1 MILPLCPLR
10 LCGKKVINTE
20 KQRIENTPM
29 SQAQDIKKY
38 KQQLL
43 ADFNSRTNYD
53 NGKFYIPIAQRLI
66 EVANL
71 QSARKILDIATG
83 TGIVA
88 LAAAEKA
95 GAQSK
100 VIGIDISTGM
110 LSNAKQKLAASGL
123 QNVEFIE
130 ADAELVDFQKNSFD
144 VILCSLAICYLTNI
158 PTALHKWHGFLK
170 PGGKL
175 VFNAWTENAFTTS
188 VLFREVAAKYNI
200 TVTNPNAPLG
210 TPQKCQQLLSA
221 ACFQDITIQQEQ
233 FGWYFT
239 PDVDS
244 AQQIWE
250 VNAKNVFGYQ
260 VQQLAPEKL
269 QGCKAEYIKEIQALP
284 VTEQGAWCDASIF
297 FVTAAKI

>member
-1 MILPLCPLR
+1 
-10 LCGKKVINTE
+10 
-20 KQRIENTPM
+20 M
-29 SQAQDIKKY
+29 SKLEQIKEY

-43 ADFNSRTNYD
+43 VDFNSRTNYD
-53 NGKFYIPIAQRLI
+53 KGRFYIPIAKRLI

-71 QSARKILDIATG
+71 QNARKILDIATG
-83 TGIVA
+83 RGIVA

-100 VIGIDISTGM
+100 VIGIDISAGM

-123 QNVEFIE
+123 QNVEFIK
-130 ADAELVDFQKNSFD
+130 ADAELIDFEQNSFY
-144 VILCSLAICYLTNI
+144 VILCSLAICYLTDI

-175 VFNAWTENAFTTS
+175 VFNAWTKNAFTTS
-188 VLFREVAAKYNI
+188 ALFREVTARYGIN
-200 TVTNPNAPLG
+200 VPNPNAPLG
-210 TPQKCQQLLSA
+210 TPQKCLQLLSA
-221 ACFQDITIQQEQ
+221 AGFENKNIIIQQEQ

-239 PDVDS
+239 PDANS

-250 VNAKNVFGYQ
+250 VNVKNVFGYQ

-269 QGCKAEYIKEIQALP
+269 QECFAEYIKEVQALP
-284 VTEQGAWCDASIF
+284 VTEQGTWCNASIF

>member
-1 MILPLCPLR
+1 
-10 LCGKKVINTE
+10 
-20 KQRIENTPM
+20 M
-29 SQAQDIKKY
+29 SQTQDIKTY

-43 ADFNSRTNYD
+43 ADFNCRTNYD
-53 NGKFYIPIAQRLI
+53 SGRFYIPIAQRLI

-71 QSARKILDIATG
+71 QRAHKILDIATG

-88 LAAAEKA
+88 LAAAQIV

-100 VIGIDISTGM
+100 VIGVDISTGM
-110 LSNAKQKLAASGL
+110 LSNARQKLAASGL

-130 ADAELVDFQKNSFD
+130 ADAELIDFEQNSFD

-158 PTALHKWHGFLK
+158 PAALHKWHSFLK

-188 VLFREVAAKYNI
+188 VLFREVTARYGIN
-200 TVTNPNAPLG
+200 VPNPNAPLG
-210 TPQKCQQLLSA
+210 TPQKCQQLLEA
-221 ACFQDITIQQEQ
+221 AGFQNITIQAEQ

-239 PDVDS
+239 PDLDS

-250 VNAKNVFGYQ
+250 LNVKNVFGYQ

-269 QGCKAEYIKEIQALP
+269 RECFAEYIKKVQALP

-297 FVTAAKI
+297 FVTAVKI

>member
-1 MILPLCPLR
+1 
-10 LCGKKVINTE
+10 
-20 KQRIENTPM
+20 M
-29 SQAQDIKKY
+29 SQTQYIKTY
-38 KQQLL
+38 KQQLV
-43 ADFNSRTNYD
+43 ADFNFRSNYD
-53 NGKFYIPIAQRLI
+53 SGRFYIPIAQRLI
-66 EVANL
+66 EIANL
-71 QSARKILDIATG
+71 QSAHQILDIATG

-110 LSNAKQKLAASGL
+110 LSNAEQKLAACGL

-130 ADAELVDFQKNSFD
+130 ADAELIDFEQNSFD

-158 PTALHKWHGFLK
+158 PTALHRWHSFLK

-175 VFNAWTENAFTTS
+175 IFNAWTENAFTTS
-188 VLFREVAAKYNI
+188 VLFREVAARYDI
-200 TVTNPNAPLG
+200 TINNPNAPLG

-221 ACFQDITIQQEQ
+221 AGFQDIIIQREQ

-239 PDVDS
+239 PNVDT

-250 VNAKNVFGYQ
+250 LNAKNVFGYQ
-260 VQQLAPEKL
+260 VQQLAPDKL
-269 QGCKAEYIKEIQALP
+269 RECKAEYIKEVQALP

>member
-1 MILPLCPLR
+1 
-10 LCGKKVINTE
+10 
-20 KQRIENTPM
+20 M
-29 SQAQDIKKY
+29 SKLEQIKEY

-53 NGKFYIPIAQRLI
+53 NGRFYIPIAQRLI

-71 QSARKILDIATG
+71 QSARKILDVATG

-88 LAAAEKA
+88 LAAAEKV

-100 VIGIDISTGM
+100 VIGIDISAGM
-110 LSNAKQKLAASGL
+110 LSNAREKLAVSGL

-130 ADAELVDFQKNSFD
+130 ADAELIDFEQNSFD
-144 VILCSLAICYLTNI
+144 VILCSLAICYLTDI
-158 PTALHKWHGFLK
+158 QKALYKWHSFLK

-188 VLFREVAAKYNI
+188 VLFREVAARYGI
-200 TVTNPNAPLG
+200 IVTNPNAPLG
-210 TPQKCQQLLSA
+210 TSQKCQQLLSA
-221 ACFQDITIQQEQ
+221 AGFENKNIIIQQDQ

-239 PDVDS
+239 PNVDS
-244 AQQIWE
+244 AEQIWE

-269 QGCKAEYIKEIQALP
+269 QECFAEYIKEVQALP
-284 VTEQGAWCDASIF
+284 VTEKGAWCDASIF

>member
-1 MILPLCPLR
+1 MLEAEH
-10 LCGKKVINTE
+10 TE
-20 KQRIENTPM
+20 G
-29 SQAQDIKKY
+29 Y

-53 NGKFYIPIAQRLI
+53 NGRFYIPIAQRLI

-95 GAQSK
+95 GAESK
-100 VIGIDISTGM
+100 IIGIDISAGM

-130 ADAELVDFQKNSFD
+130 ANAELIDFEQNSFD
-144 VILCSLAICYLTNI
+144 IILCSLAICYLTNI
-158 PTALHKWHGFLK
+158 PTALHKWHSFLK

-188 VLFREVAAKYNI
+188 VLFREVTARYGIN
-200 TVTNPNAPLG
+200 VPNPNAPLG
-210 TPQKCQQLLSA
+210 TPQKCQQLLEA
-221 ACFQDITIQQEQ
+221 AGFKNITIQSEQ

-239 PDVDS
+239 PDPDS

-260 VQQLAPEKL
+260 VQQLVPDKL
-269 QGCKAEYIKEIQALP
+269 RECFAEYIKEVQELP

>member
-1 MILPLCPLR
+1 MLEAEH
-10 LCGKKVINTE
+10 TE
-20 KQRIENTPM
+20 E
-29 SQAQDIKKY
+29 Y

-43 ADFNSRTNYD
+43 ADFNSRINYD
-53 NGKFYIPIAQRLI
+53 NGRFYIPIAQRLI

-100 VIGIDISTGM
+100 VIGIDISAGM

-123 QNVEFIE
+123 QNVEFLE
-130 ADAELVDFQKNSFD
+130 ADAELIEFEQNSFD
-144 VILCSLAICYLTNI
+144 VILCSLAICYLTDI
-158 PTALHKWHGFLK
+158 PTALHKWHSFLES
-170 PGGKL
+170 GGKL

-188 VLFREVAAKYNI
+188 VLFREVAARHGI
-200 TVTNPNAPLG
+200 TVNNPNAPLG

-221 ACFQDITIQQEQ
+221 AGFENITIQREQ

-239 PDVDS
+239 PNVDS
-244 AQQIWE
+244 AEQIWE
-250 VNAKNVFGYQ
+250 LNAKNVFGYQ
-260 VQQLAPEKL
+260 VQQLVPEKL
-269 QGCKAEYIKEIQALP
+269 NECKAEYIKEVQALP
-284 VTEQGAWCDASIF
+284 VTEKGAWCDASIF
-297 FVTAAKI
+297 LITAQKHNNQM

>member
-1 MILPLCPLR
+1 MLEA
-10 LCGKKVINTE
+10 KQTE
-20 KQRIENTPM
+20 E
-29 SQAQDIKKY
+29 Y

-43 ADFNSRTNYD
+43 ADFNSRNNYD
-53 NGKFYIPIAQRLI
+53 SGRFYLPIAKRLI
-66 EVANL
+66 EMANL
-71 QSARKILDIATG
+71 DSVQKILDVATG

-100 VIGIDISTGM
+100 IIGIDISAGM
-110 LSNAKQKLAASGL
+110 LSHARQKLAASGL

-130 ADAELVDFQKNSFD
+130 ADAELIDFEQNSFN
-144 VILCSLAICYLTNI
+144 VILCSLAICYLTDI
-158 PTALHKWHGFLK
+158 QKALQKWHSFLK

-175 VFNAWTENAFTTS
+175 VFNAWAENAFTTS
-188 VLFREVAAKYNI
+188 VLFREVAARYGI
-200 TVTNPNAPLG
+200 IVTNPNAPLG

-221 ACFQDITIQQEQ
+221 AGFNNKNIIIQQEQ

-260 VQQLAPEKL
+260 VQQLAPDKL
-269 QGCKAEYIKEIQALP
+269 QECFAEYIKAVQALP

-297 FVTAAKI
+297 FVTSVKI

>member
-1 MILPLCPLR
+1 MLQAF
-10 LCGKKVINTE
+10 N
-20 KQRIENTPM
+20 IEE
-29 SQAQDIKKY
+29 Y
-38 KQQLL
+38 KQKLL
-43 ADFNSRTNYD
+43 ADFNFRTNYD
-53 NGKFYIPIAQRLI
+53 SGRFYIPIAQRLI

-71 QSARKILDIATG
+71 QHGQKILDIATG

-88 LAAAEKA
+88 LAAAERA

-100 VIGIDISTGM
+100 IIGIDISAGM

-130 ADAELVDFQKNSFD
+130 ADAELINFEENSFD

-158 PTALHKWHGFLK
+158 PTALHKWHSFLK

-175 VFNAWTENAFTTS
+175 VFNAWTEHAFTTS
-188 VLFREVAAKYNI
+188 ILFREVAARYGI
-200 TVTNPNAPLG
+200 YVPNPNALLG
-210 TPQKCQQLLSA
+210 TPQKCKQLLSA
-221 ACFQDITIQQEQ
+221 AGFQNITIQTEQ

-239 PDVDS
+239 PDLESV
-244 AQQIWE
+244 QQIWE

-260 VQQLAPEKL
+260 VQQLAPSQL
-269 QGCKAEYIKEIQALP
+269 QECFAEYIKEVQALP